1 MYMNCIKLVKNQK
14 MICLISILL
23 QWSQSLQFR
32 NVLGGLYKINMVV
45 GEDAEEE
52 MVNGDV
58 TMTTSD
64 GDRVRRQDVITV
76 TGKQE
81 DCEAACNAL
90 RVGWINSSNTCWSW
104 PGFVVDVRRRKLI
117 CCVCV

>member
-1 MYMNCIKLVKNQK
+1 M
-14 MICLISILL
+14 
-23 QWSQSLQFR
+23 
-32 NVLGGLYKINMVV
+32 NMVV

-90 RVGWINSSNTCWSW
+90 RVG
-104 PGFVVDVRRRKLI
+104 
-117 CCVCV
+117 